1 MFLSV
6 DPQTLPNFFV
16 GSGGGS
22 VARMIRG
29 SLSRGQQERHHRER
43 WQPQLHCSLGKSFLL
58 ESWGF
63 KPRQGRVSGRDP
75 AGAGPAELGSPPQCL
90 SGQDS
95 IPGPRPA
102 VTQIRLSRADTLTN
116 ES

>member
-29 SLSRGQQERHHRER
+29 SLSRGQRERHHRER

-75 AGAGPAELGSPPQCL
+75 AGAGPAELGSPL
-90 SGQDS
+90 SARIQSRGHGQLLLKFGS
-95 IPGPRPA
+95 HVRIHLPMS
-102 VTQIRLSRADTLTN
+102 L
-116 ES
+116 E